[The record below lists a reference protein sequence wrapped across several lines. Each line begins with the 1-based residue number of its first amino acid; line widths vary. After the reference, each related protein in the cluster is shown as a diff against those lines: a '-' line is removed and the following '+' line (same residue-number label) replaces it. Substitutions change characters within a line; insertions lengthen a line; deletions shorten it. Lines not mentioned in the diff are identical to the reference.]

1 MYGLDFENGEKE
13 LDPTNARAT
22 GEDRMICADPKRSSV
37 DHHHHHHHCPSSIGI
52 ANTAAETP
60 TAVIPASSSTS
71 TNYSTIQGDN
81 SKLVC
86 AAQVPSIARYLVER
100 KEFDAVMNIAVIING
115 ILAGL
120 STYQSLR
127 STMALRCAEYAVLA
141 IFTVDIFLRI
151 LVEPWTY
158 WLPHKSRG
166 SFDLLITIL
175 FYLPFDEKSRLSVS
189 LLSMLRL
196 VSFLKIISFTP
207 QLRIIVMGMVGGF
220 TAVGY
225 IMFLLLFIYY
235 IYAIVGMSIFQQNNQ
250 WYFGDLPTA
259 ILTLFRASTLDS
271 WSDIFYI
278 DFYGCQNY
286 NAGIYRTKQSNATL
300 LNDDGSR
307 DMCIHPKE
315 QPILATLYWISFV
328 IVASFVVM
336 SLFVG
341 SITMSMT
348 ESMRQLKREKEEQRV
363 RVLREKKVKALL
375 SDFSISNRRLTFI
388 EPKRLSFAERL
399 TRFLGLEMTLSEKIA
414 ARTKLA
420 HILQQCLKAQEVVV
434 LDTNPVQ
441 QSDHLSFSLSHI
453 YEYTSKVCAK
463 LTASSYFDWFIYCNI
478 ILTGIVI
485 SIKVDQ
491 KNTLSYALKNLE
503 SALIAIFTVEIV
515 FKVVAEGSYP
525 LRFVKSIWNCIDLFI
540 VLGCFFA
547 RDNGWKSTLETLRLL
562 RLLKMTRGFKSLT
575 KFQVIMN
582 ALFSGLSSIFVIGLL
597 LLIVV
602 FIYSVLGVFLFGA
615 NDPKHFES
623 LHISS
628 ISLFRCATMDSWS
641 TIMYI
646 NMYGCDKY
654 GYEDNLDLCTS
665 PRARGVVAVAY
676 FVSYTVLSSLVL
688 LTLFIGVVT
697 TTMEDAQEKQ
707 RQYENMED
715 KIIKFQA
722 DYNIAMDEIDRYR
735 EAFHI
740 LDLNESGNI
749 DMDELRICLK
759 AIGQDPPDMQ
769 LYAMMKAVSSENLGS
784 FYHSSYTLSRIYF
797 SAFIYQGRHRRQW

>member
-1 MYGLDFENGEKE
+1 MIHE
-13 LDPTNARAT
+13 DPT
-22 GEDRMICADPKRSSV
+22 RSSV
-37 DHHHHHHHCPSSIGI
+37 NNYHHPSII
-52 ANTAAETP
+52 KTTVETT
-60 TAVIPASSSTS
+60 TAVTSETVIETQPVVTASSLTS
-71 TNYSTIQGDN
+71 LNDSTIHGDN
-81 SKLVC
+81 SKKGC
-86 AAQVPSIARYLVER
+86 TAQVPSIARYLVER
-100 KEFDAVMNIAVIING
+100 KLFDVAMNLTVIING

-127 STMALRCAEYAVLA
+127 RTVALLFAEYAVLA
-141 IFTVDIFLRI
+141 IFTADVVLRI

-166 SFDLLITIL
+166 AFDLLITIL
-175 FYLPFDEKSRLSVS
+175 FYLPFDEKSRLGVS

-196 VSFLKIISFTP
+196 ISFLKVISFNP
-207 QLRIIVMGMVGGF
+207 QLRIIVVGMIGGF

-235 IYAIVGMSIFQQNNQ
+235 IYAIVGISIFQQNNR
-250 WYFGDLPTA
+250 WYFGDLPMA
-259 ILTLFRASTLDS
+259 ILTLFRASTLDN
-271 WSDIFYI
+271 WSDILYV

-286 NAGIYRTKQSNATL
+286 DGGIYHTIQYNFTA
-300 LNDDGSR
+300 LNPEGYRS
-307 DMCIHPKE
+307 MCAHPKK
-315 QPILATLYWISFV
+315 QPIFATLYWISFV

-341 SITMSMT
+341 SITLSMT
-348 ESMRQLKREKEEQRV
+348 ESMRQLKREKEERRV
-363 RVLREKKVKALL
+363 RMLREKKVKALL
-375 SDFSISNRRLTFI
+375 TDFSISNRRLTFI
-388 EPKRLSFAERL
+388 ESRRLSLAERL

-420 HILQQCLKAQEVVV
+420 QILQQCLKAQEVVV
-434 LDTNPVQ
+434 IDTNPAQ
-441 QSDHLSFSLSHI
+441 ESDQMSFSLSLL
-453 YEYTSKVCAK
+453 YEHTSKVCV
-463 LTASSYFDWFIYCNI
+463 LVTTSSYFVWFMYCNI
-478 ILTGIVI
+478 LLSGILI
-485 SIKVDQ
+485 SFKVEQ
-491 KNTLSYALKNLE
+491 KSTLFNGFKNLE
-503 SALIAIFTVEIV
+503 RALIVLFSVEIL

-525 LRFVKSIWNCIDLFI
+525 LRFFKSMWNCADFCI

-547 RDNGWKSTLETLRLL
+547 RDNGWKSALEALRLL

-615 NDPKHFES
+615 NDPIHFES

-641 TIMYI
+641 SIMYTNI
-646 NMYGCDKY
+646 FGCDQY
-654 GYEDNLDLCTS
+654 GYEDIVELCTS
-665 PRARGVVAVAY
+665 PRANGVVAVAY

-688 LTLFIGVVT
+688 LTLFVGVVT

-707 RQYENMED
+707 RQYETMED
-715 KIIKFQA
+715 KIGRFQT
-722 DYNIAMDEIDRYR
+722 DYNISIDEIYRYR
-735 EAFHI
+735 EAFNI

-749 DMDELRICLK
+749 DIDELRICLK
-759 AIGQDPPDMQ
+759 SIGQDPPDIQ
-769 LYAMMKAVSSENLGS
+769 LCAMMKAVSLEPFDSLITDNRL
-784 FYHSSYTLSRIYF
+784 
-797 SAFIYQGRHRRQW
+797 